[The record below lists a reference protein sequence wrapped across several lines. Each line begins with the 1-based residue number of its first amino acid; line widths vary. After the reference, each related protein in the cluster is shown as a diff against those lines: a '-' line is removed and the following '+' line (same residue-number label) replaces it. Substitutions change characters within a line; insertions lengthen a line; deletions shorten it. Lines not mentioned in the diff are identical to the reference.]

1 MKSRKRAMQATIKEY
16 RPKPAA
22 RKDCFW
28 RALGLPSRGAKLHE
42 ALSAGIS
49 YKVYTKLTEASGLES
64 KELARY
70 VVIPPATLKRRA
82 DTGYFQPA
90 EGDRLYRFAKVY
102 KSAVDLFE
110 GDKAMAKEWLLS
122 PVRGLGGRRPIEM
135 VATTA
140 GAEAVLDLIGRL
152 EHGVFA

>member
-1 MKSRKRAMQATIKEY
+1 MQAAIKEY
-16 RPKPAA
+16 RPPASA
-22 RKDCFW
+22 RKDDFW
-28 RALGLPSRGAKLHE
+28 KSLGLPPRGAKLHE
-42 ALSAGIS
+42 ALSEGVS

-82 DTGYFQPA
+82 DTGYFKPA
-90 EGDRLYRFAKVY
+90 EGDRLYRFAEVY

-110 GDKAMAKEWLLS
+110 GDKGKAKEWLLS
-122 PVRGLGGRRPIEM
+122 PVRGLGGRRPVEM

>member
-1 MKSRKRAMQATIKEY
+1 MSGGEAMEAAIEEY
-16 RPKPAA
+16 RPKPKPK
-22 RKDCFW
+22 KDDFW
-28 RALGLPSRGAKLHE
+28 KALGLPARGAQLHE
-42 ALSAGIS
+42 ALEKGVP
-49 YKVYTKLTEASGLES
+49 YKVYTELATASGLES

-70 VVIPPATLKRRA
+70 VVIKPATLQRRA
-82 DTGYFQPA
+82 TAGRFKQD
-90 EGDRLYRFAKVY
+90 EGDRLYRFAEVY

-110 GDKAMAKEWLLS
+110 GDQQRARRWLLNS
-122 PVRGLGGRRPIEM
+122 VRGLGGRRPVEM

>member
-1 MKSRKRAMQATIKEY
+1 MEAAIKEY
-16 RPKPAA
+16 RPKVKR
-22 RKDCFW
+22 RKDDFW
-28 RALGLPSRGAKLHE
+28 KALGLPPRGAKLHE
-42 ALSAGIS
+42 ALSEGVS
-49 YKVYTKLTEASGLES
+49 YKVYTKLTETSGLES

-82 DTGYFQPA
+82 DTGYFKPA
-90 EGDRLYRFAKVY
+90 EGDRLYRFAEVY

-110 GDKAMAKEWLLS
+110 GDKAKAREWLLS
-122 PVRGLGGRRPIEM
+122 PVRGLGGRRPVEM

>member
-1 MKSRKRAMQATIKEY
+1 M
-16 RPKPAA
+16 AA
-22 RKDCFW
+22 FVFFC
-28 RALGLPSRGAKLHE
+28 LMPVQVL
-42 ALSAGIS
+42 
-49 YKVYTKLTEASGLES
+49 ASGLES

-82 DTGYFQPA
+82 DTGYFKPA
-90 EGDRLYRFAKVY
+90 EGDRLYRFAEVY

-110 GDKAMAKEWLLS
+110 GDKAKAKEWLLS
-122 PVRGLGGRRPIEM
+122 PVRGLGGRRPVEM